1 MTTFIIL
8 KEFELMLEEE
18 IKELD
23 MIMYCVYVL
32 AYLIITF
39 FIKSHCKYLKVSIKQ
54 CPPGLVVLS

>member
-1 MTTFIIL
+1 
-8 KEFELMLEEE
+8 MLEEE

-54 CPPGLVVLS
+54 CPLGLVVLS